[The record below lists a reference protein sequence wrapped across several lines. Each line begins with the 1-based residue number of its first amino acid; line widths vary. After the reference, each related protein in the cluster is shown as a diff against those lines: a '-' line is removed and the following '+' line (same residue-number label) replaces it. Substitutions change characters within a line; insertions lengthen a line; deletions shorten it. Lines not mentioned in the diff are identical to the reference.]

1 MFEHSRD
8 TFYVSDGISFSNLRF
23 ENDVEMYGAQTED
36 VAIETDIE
44 FENDVEMYGAQTK
57 QSKKLT
63 REQFENDVEMYGAQ
77 THISSKFFT
86 WGLRMM

>member
-23 ENDVEMYGAQTED
+23 ENDVEMYGAQTIFAH
-36 VAIETDIE
+36 VSAVNL

-57 QSKKLT
+57 IL
-63 REQFENDVEMYGAQ
+63 
-77 THISSKFFT
+77 THITSS
-86 WGLRMM
+86 